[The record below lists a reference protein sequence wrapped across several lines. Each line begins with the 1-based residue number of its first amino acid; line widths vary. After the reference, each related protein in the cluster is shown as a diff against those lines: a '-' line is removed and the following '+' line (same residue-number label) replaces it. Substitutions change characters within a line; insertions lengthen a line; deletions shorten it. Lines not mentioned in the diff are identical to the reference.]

1 MFTSKKEIVVFVT
14 FFALCITLLTVSV
27 IVKFNYL
34 DLVYLLFLI
43 GCLIRYIY
51 IKVTN

>member
-1 MFTSKKEIVVFVT
+1 MFKNKKETVVFLA
-14 FFALCITLLTVSV
+14 FFALCITLLLISV
-27 IVKFNYL
+27 IVEFNYL
-34 DLVYLLFLI
+34 DLVYLLFLV